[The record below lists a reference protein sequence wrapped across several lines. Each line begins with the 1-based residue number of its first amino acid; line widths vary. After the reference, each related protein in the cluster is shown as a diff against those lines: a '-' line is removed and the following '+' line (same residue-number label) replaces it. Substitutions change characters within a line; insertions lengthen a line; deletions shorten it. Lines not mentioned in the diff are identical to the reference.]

1 MRGVRV
7 TMLNG
12 MTHVHV
18 NKASLVL
25 LTGLM
30 AAGLVTAPLA
40 QAYPPG
46 NKPEVFVKKFR
57 VKPGKPVRGEAVNIK
72 PGCVVTFT
80 IRGNGVK
87 KKTTGKANKKGIAR
101 ADFRRGPKAK
111 GRYKLIASSS
121 GGGGCRAFATTTSFR
136 VAKTTG
142 GLGG

>member
-1 MRGVRV
+1 
-7 TMLNG
+7 MLG
-12 MTHVHV
+12 PMTHVHV
-18 NKASLVL
+18 TKVSMVL
-25 LTGLM
+25 LTGVV
-30 AAGLVTAPLA
+30 AAGLVSAPMA

-87 KKTTGKANKKGIAR
+87 KKTKGKANKKGIAR

-111 GRYKLIASSS
+111 GRYKLIARSA
-121 GGGGCRAFATTTSFR
+121 GGTGCRRFVTTTSFR
-136 VAKTTG
+136 VVKKTG